1 VLQAVPEKRS
11 DKFAYFQILKVMID
25 TKETVTLFKA
35 LAKSLKPP
43 VCQGDGAGTV
53 QQVILNLSD
62 VL

>member
-1 VLQAVPEKRS
+1 
-11 DKFAYFQILKVMID
+11 MID